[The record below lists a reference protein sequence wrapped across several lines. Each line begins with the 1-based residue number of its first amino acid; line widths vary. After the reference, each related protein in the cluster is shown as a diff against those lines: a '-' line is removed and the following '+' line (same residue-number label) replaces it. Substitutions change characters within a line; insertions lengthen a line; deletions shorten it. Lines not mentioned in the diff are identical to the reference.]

1 MKTKSDMIIKLT
13 LPTPFPV
20 GDVNV
25 YLVKGDRLTLID
37 AGPKTPEALAA
48 LKTQMEQ
55 AGYRVEDIEQVILTH
70 HHPDHVGLLDY
81 LPQSADVIGHPYNA
95 PWIMQDESFM
105 TAQKEFFMKLFTEFG
120 IDERLLP
127 GLAKFDASM
136 KYACKRNLTSCLR
149 EGDAVPGMEGW
160 HVIETPGHAQ
170 THIALYRAE
179 DGLMAGGDHLLQHI
193 SANPL
198 LEPPMDGGE
207 RPRPQVQFN
216 ESFHSLLKIPISSV
230 LSGHGETVLK
240 PHDLIRYRLK
250 KQEERAF
257 EVRGYIKEK
266 PMTAFEACQRLFPHL
281 YKRQMML
288 TMSETVGQ
296 LDYLEALGE
305 IKGHMEGAKK
315 IYSC

>member
-37 AGPKTPEALAA
+37 AGPKTAEALAA
-48 LKTQMEQ
+48 LKFQMEQ
-55 AGYRVEDIEQVILTH
+55 AGYRIEDIEQVILTH

-81 LPQSADVIGHPYNA
+81 LPQSIDVIGHPYNA
-95 PWIMQDESFM
+95 PWIMQDELFM
-105 TAQKEFFMKLFTEFG
+105 NAQKEFFLKLFVEFG

-127 GLAKFDASM
+127 SLAKFDSSM
-136 KYACKRNLTSCLR
+136 KYACKRNLTAVIS
-149 EGDAVPGMEGW
+149 EGDSAPGMNGW

-179 DGLMAGGDHLLQHI
+179 DGLMFGGDHLLQHI

-198 LEPPMDGGE
+198 LEPPMNGGE

-216 ESFHSLLKIPISSV
+216 ESFESLLKIPISRV
-230 LSGHGETVLK
+230 FSGHGETVEK
-240 PHDLIRYRLK
+240 PHELIRYRLK

-257 EVRGYIKEK
+257 EVRSFVKEK
-266 PMTAFEACQRLFPHL
+266 PMTAFEACQKLFPHL

-288 TMSETVGQ
+288 TISETVGQ
-296 LDYLEALGE
+296 LDYLEAAGE
-305 IKGHMEGAKK
+305 IKGHMAGAQK
-315 IYSC
+315 IYT